1 MSRARNE
8 REFKAREGI
17 LSLGQRKKK
26 ERILKSSFL
35 MDYLMARPFE
45 RRVNIEL
52 LIVNFSQIY
61 KLQECVNGSKMSN
74 ERLKKEMMDKTY

>member
-1 MSRARNE
+1 MKG
-8 REFKAREGI
+8 EFKAREGI
-17 LSLGQRKKK
+17 LSPGKKK
-26 ERILKSSFL
+26 KKKRILKSSFL
-35 MDYLMARPFE
+35 MDFLMARPFE
-45 RRVNIEL
+45 LRINIEL